1 MNAKSASDSQNAQFP
16 GQIGESTMTK
26 VIGDTIEAKLVASRS
41 PDSICIVCDDYSASR
56 VRAKVSRGF
65 CVCPRCLKSADFN
78 ARLTARAEELAADA
92 EKVAAH
98 VEAIMKDAAK
108 LRETA
113 SAVKTLIGKVKAPT
127 FEEWLDAEV
136 QEDVMARS
144 RVTTESGRRRW
155 PKCTSGAG
163 GTSPP
168 TGTRLNTGRRANP
181 MTKAALK
188 TPLGTSSSFR
198 YATTALDTAT
208 CSTTFRS
215 NKARSAPGRRERGAY
230 RLIRP
235 KGKGN
240 RRPWHARGKTT
251 T

>member
-16 GQIGESTMTK
+16 GQIGERTMTK

-108 LRETA
+108 LREKA

-144 RVTTESGRRRW
+144 RVTTEERKKTLAKVYERRGGHEPADWDETEYRAEGE
-155 PKCTSGAG
+155 PDDQGGAED
-163 GTSPP
+163 
-168 TGTRLNTGRRANP
+168 
-181 MTKAALK
+181 AARDEFFLS
-188 TPLGTSSSFR
+188 LRDHGSR
-198 YATTALDTAT
+198 YRYLLDDIP
-208 CSTTFRS
+208 F
-215 NKARSAPGRRERGAY
+215 
-230 RLIRP
+230 
-235 KGKGN
+235 
-240 RRPWHARGKTT
+240 
-251 T
+251 